1 MASEVQRLER
11 LAERLRAV
19 DPVAPSPG
27 AKIRGWNLVLAA
39 VEQSATVRSH
49 GRPIRRLLVAAAT
62 VTILLVAGA
71 LAASADS
78 LPDSTLYPL
87 KGVLENVRGALT
99 FSQSDRLVQHLDLA
113 KTRLT
118 EAEAMLARHRVDL
131 AGRALNALNDQLNV
145 AAELVQNAKQSDPAI
160 GAAMQNRLSQAI
172 ATDDKQLV
180 VLQGQAA
187 NPTAASALAQ
197 ARDRA
202 AEALKVAQAPA
213 SPNSQSSPSAS
224 PSGTAQGQGATSS
237 PQPTTTP

>member
-1 MASEVQRLER
+1 MEWAAPRRKVAVLPGVSSR
-11 LAERLRAV
+11 AAARAV
-19 DPVAPSPG
+19 GEAARMISQAVAP
-27 AKIRGWNLVLAA
+27 
-39 VEQSATVRSH
+39 ATVAH
-49 GRPIRRLLVAAAT
+49 KNPVRPQPITNVAAAT